1 MVHGLAWPVPDFGT
15 LFRPQLD
22 LNVQVP
28 YAGGK
33 AGWHLL
39 VDSTGIKFLGERVIS
54 RIFEYLV
61 NELYIRA
68 AILID
73 VQSLAVLRW
82 QPWHRH
88 GGGQSLVS
96 SRMDATV
103 PQ

>member
-1 MVHGLAWPVPDFGT
+1 MLGQCQTLA
-15 LFRPQLD
+15 PQLD

-88 GGGQSLVS
+88 GGS
-96 SRMDATV
+96 AV
-103 PQ
+103 PRLKQDGCNRTSMKCN